1 MSSRQRQSVMPG
13 TPSAQNRPGTIQ
25 LPAYEPPSYPLN
37 PAAQRKLANLETTHA
52 LAKLTSHL
60 NRANYSVTNAAGL
73 VNDRYAEKQDRH
85 RRRKNRRQSENGDE
99 DAGADDTEQALEEMR
114 QKVDKM
120 TQRMEETIRKI
131 IDGQQAVSC
140 VQEALV
146 HARSQA
152 AQTMTQSTPLTTQR
166 SQPRARPPRDEDDG
180 TDVDDLEDDE
190 DWDPTAPGATSTP
203 GLQGASAVFTDR
215 LQRGTDKYKSLP
227 RAARY
232 AQNTTYVSFRRLVH
246 DAQHP
251 GEDAPPLPAPHTWFP
266 ESGAPA
272 PGVTLR
278 SQVTQAEGDSDD
290 DIAIQ
295 RERISTKCPLTL
307 KEFVDPVTSRK
318 CPHTFEREAILSLI
332 RQAGSLDRRRGVVAH
347 VQCPVP
353 GCSSL
358 LTANDVAVDQLLVR
372 KIRRI
377 QQSRQRED
385 EDEEGDGLAE
395 NAESIASD
403 SAEDIDAL
411 QRKTPRRGRS
421 VVPKTEGGSG
431 VVGRGSG
438 VPPRSTATV
447 LDLGSPEDEMSE

>member
-52 LAKLTSHL
+52 LAKLTNHL
-60 NRANYSVTNAAGL
+60 NRANGSVTNAAGL

-203 GLQGASAVFTDR
+203 
-215 LQRGTDKYKSLP
+215 
-227 RAARY
+227 
-232 AQNTTYVSFRRLVH
+232 NTTYVSFRRLVH

-421 VVPKTEGGSG
+421 VVPKTEG
-431 VVGRGSG
+431 VVAWWEGAVEFRRGARLQFLIWG
-438 VPPRSTATV
+438 ARR
-447 LDLGSPEDEMSE
+447 MR

>member
-1 MSSRQRQSVMPG
+1 MASRQRQSVMPG
-13 TPSAQNRPGTIQ
+13 TPSAQTRPGTIQ

-37 PAAQRKLANLETTHA
+37 PAAQRKLANLETTYA
-52 LAKLTSHL
+52 FAKLTSHL
-60 NRANYSVTNAAGL
+60 NRANGSVTNAAGL

-85 RRRKNRRQSENGDE
+85 RRRKSRRQSENGD
-99 DAGADDTEQALEEMR
+99 DDGADHDTEQALEEMR

-120 TQRMEETIRKI
+120 TQRMEESIRKI
-131 IDGQQAVSC
+131 IDSQQAVSC

-152 AQTMTQSTPLTTQR
+152 AQSITQSTQRTTQR
-166 SQPRARPPRDEDDG
+166 SQRRARPPRSDDG
-180 TDVDDLEDDE
+180 TDVSDLEDDE

-203 GLQGASAVFTDR
+203 GLQGASALFSDR
-215 LQRGTDKYKSLP
+215 LQRGTEKYKALP
-227 RAARY
+227 RGARY
-232 AQNTTYVSFRRLVH
+232 AQNQAYVSFRRLVH

-353 GCSSL
+353 GCSTL

-385 EDEEGDGLAE
+385 EDEEDGDGIAGE
-395 NAESIASD
+395 AESIASD
-403 SAEDIDAL
+403 SAEDIDDL

-421 VVPKTEGGSG
+421 VMPKVESSG
-431 VVGRGSG
+431 VVRRGSG
-438 VPPRSTATV
+438 VPPRSTATI
-447 LDLGSPEDEMSE
+447 LDLGSPEDEMTE